1 MYVLEHASSQ
11 SYIDILCNRSTIAHF
26 TAEKFGNLKIPF
38 PPSLEQRAI
47 ADFLDRETEK
57 IDTLVAKKRT
67 LIERLK
73 EERTALITH
82 TVTRGLPP
90 EAARA
95 AGLEPHPKL
104 KSSGV
109 EWLGDVPEHWEVK
122 RLRFV
127 LSTPLKY
134 GANEIAELEDPN
146 MPRYVRITDI
156 EENDSLR
163 DETYKSLPEE
173 IASEYLL
180 REGDILFARSGAT
193 AGKTFLYKSN
203 WGRCAYAGYLIRGR
217 LDTKKVVP
225 EFIRYF

>member
-1 MYVLEHASSQ
+1 
-11 SYIDILCNRSTIAHF
+11 
-26 TAEKFGNLKIPF
+26 
-38 PPSLEQRAI
+38 
-47 ADFLDRETEK
+47 
-57 IDTLVAKKRT
+57 
-67 LIERLK
+67 
-73 EERTALITH
+73 
-82 TVTRGLPP
+82 
-90 EAARA
+90 
-95 AGLEPHPKL
+95 
-104 KSSGV
+104 
-109 EWLGDVPEHWEVK
+109 
-122 RLRFV
+122 
-127 LSTPLKY
+127 
-134 GANEIAELEDPN
+134 

-225 EFIRYF
+225 EFIRYFTASSNYWQWIELTFIQSTIQNVSAERYANLCIPLSPFKSRASSSPSSTARQRKSTRW

>member
-1 MYVLEHASSQ
+1 M
-11 SYIDILCNRSTIAHF
+11 
-26 TAEKFGNLKIPF
+26 
-38 PPSLEQRAI
+38 
-47 ADFLDRETEK
+47 
-57 IDTLVAKKRT
+57 
-67 LIERLK
+67 
-73 EERTALITH
+73 
-82 TVTRGLPP
+82 
-90 EAARA
+90 
-95 AGLEPHPKL
+95 
-104 KSSGV
+104 
-109 EWLGDVPEHWEVK
+109 K

-193 AGKTFLYKSN
+193 AGKTFLYKVIGEDVLMLATLFA
-203 WGRCAYAGYLIRGR
+203 GRKVR
-217 LDTKKVVP
+217 LSHTG
-225 EFIRYF
+225 